1 MDLIDTKAKNK
12 EMKNKE
18 MKKRPKYLFPLLEKY
33 MESTCS

>member
-18 MKKRPKYLFPLLEKY
+18 MKKRPKYLFPLLE
-33 MESTCS
+33 